1 MERKR
6 IMVSLTDEEYQQ
18 LVKIAKE
25 ENRTLSNV
33 ANTIIKKALEE
44 AARK

>member
-6 IMVSLTDEEYQQ
+6 IMVSLTDEEYKQ
-18 LVKIAKE
+18 LVEIAKK

-44 AARK
+44 AAK